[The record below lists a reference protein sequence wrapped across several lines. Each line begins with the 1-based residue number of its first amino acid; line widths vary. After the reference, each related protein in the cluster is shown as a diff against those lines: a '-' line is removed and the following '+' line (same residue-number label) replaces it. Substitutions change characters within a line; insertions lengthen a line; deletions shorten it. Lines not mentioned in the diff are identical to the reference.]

1 MNIIYAYLEDKADL
15 KSQFQLAIILI
26 IPAFL
31 LIAAMLFL
39 QYGSTANFIEIV
51 KKYDEPP
58 TDAQT
63 SNIIKI
69 IQEVDKSNQTI
80 FNILLPVFGA
90 WIGAVVAYF
99 FGAAA
104 QKKTQDSIEK
114 IQQNTQE
121 GIKAVMKFG
130 RLEPNTT
137 IRELI
142 NDYVDPKDREIIKCV
157 FEDKIKNVNEEIR
170 KHGNIVVHEN
180 DIPKGILYTG
190 DLSASDEELN
200 DKLGDFIEKKKPVDK
215 ITGKKWTKNGVE
227 NYAVISYKHTL
238 SEAKT

>member
-1 MNIIYAYLEDKADL
+1 
-15 KSQFQLAIILI
+15 
-26 IPAFL
+26 
-31 LIAAMLFL
+31 
-39 QYGSTANFIEIV
+39 
-51 KKYDEPP
+51 
-58 TDAQT
+58 
-63 SNIIKI
+63 
-69 IQEVDKSNQTI
+69 
-80 FNILLPVFGA
+80 
-90 WIGAVVAYF
+90 
-99 FGAAA
+99 
-104 QKKTQDSIEK
+104 
-114 IQQNTQE
+114 
-121 GIKAVMKFG
+121 MKFG

-238 SEAKT
+238 SEAKTLMDSIKKNNPTLVGIVLEDGKMMAIVNYETLTKAYL